1 MNLSFGKRIRVPFS
15 FVLLFA
21 FCWLGTWICSCFF
34 SLSLRTIPQLILR
47 GGSFLSL
54 LWLLFSLLTA
64 WEHRVHAA
72 GKTLI
77 FFLRI
82 LLILF
87 SFLAGT
93 FLALLEAFA
102 FTPEHAVVKYEI
114 PMIARVH
121 SFLDESVSY
130 YEDKGP
136 LFYGK
141 ELGYEYYGSGGNDP
155 ISDGNSSPIS
165 WYFYDLDGNL
175 LDHGGSF

>member
-1 MNLSFGKRIRVPFS
+1 MI
-15 FVLLFA
+15 
-21 FCWLGTWICSCFF
+21 
-34 SLSLRTIPQLILR
+34 
-47 GGSFLSL
+47 
-54 LWLLFSLLTA
+54 LFSL
-64 WEHRVHAA
+64 
-72 GKTLI
+72 
-77 FFLRI
+77 
-82 LLILF
+82 
-87 SFLAGT
+87 LAGT

-155 ISDGNSSPIS
+155 ISDANRSPIS

>member
-1 MNLSFGKRIRVPFS
+1 MV
-15 FVLLFA
+15 
-21 FCWLGTWICSCFF
+21 
-34 SLSLRTIPQLILR
+34 
-47 GGSFLSL
+47 
-54 LWLLFSLLTA
+54 LFSL
-64 WEHRVHAA
+64 
-72 GKTLI
+72 
-77 FFLRI
+77 
-82 LLILF
+82 
-87 SFLAGT
+87 LAGT

>member
-1 MNLSFGKRIRVPFS
+1 MNLSFGKRILVPFY

-47 GGSFLSL
+47 GGSFISL

-64 WEHRVHAA
+64 WEHRVHTA

-87 SFLAGT
+87 SLLAGT

-114 PMIARVH
+114 PMVARVH
-121 SFLDESVSY
+121 SFWMKVYLITKTRDRSFMER
-130 YEDKGP
+130 
-136 LFYGK
+136 
-141 ELGYEYYGSGGNDP
+141 
-155 ISDGNSSPIS
+155 S
-165 WYFYDLDGNL
+165 WVMNTMEVVEMTLSL
-175 LDHGGSF
+175 MVTVLP

>member
-1 MNLSFGKRIRVPFS
+1 MFLFLLPFLAHNSAVDSSGRKFS
-15 FVLLFA
+15 FSALAFVFTFDSMGTSRPYCWKNSDFLLEDSVNFV
-21 FCWLGTWICSCFF
+21 F
-34 SLSLRTIPQLILR
+34 SL
-47 GGSFLSL
+47 
-54 LWLLFSLLTA
+54 
-64 WEHRVHAA
+64 
-72 GKTLI
+72 
-77 FFLRI
+77 
-82 LLILF
+82 
-87 SFLAGT
+87 LAGT
-93 FLALLEAFA
+93 FLALLEAFS
-102 FTPEHAVVKYEI
+102 FTPEHTVVKYEI